1 MEQNRAC
8 LLRTLSPAY
17 AGREGELTAVL
28 QYVYQSI
35 LLDGCGKEKE
45 AKTILKIAVEEM
57 RHLEKIGSI
66 LVSLGVPP
74 VFTACPP
81 YPVAYYSAAN
91 VDYVRQI
98 AQMLE
103 SDIRAERCAIAGYD
117 RVLRVVTEGEIRA
130 AIEGI
135 RADEVRHLEIFEQM
149 RRELCNQPPRQ
160 DPRA

>member
-1 MEQNRAC
+1 MEKNKAD
-8 LLRTLSPAY
+8 LLRALSPAY

-28 QYVYQSI
+28 QYVYQAI
-35 LLDGCGKEKE
+35 LLGGCGKEKE
-45 AKTILKIAVEEM
+45 AKIILKIAVEEM

-81 YPVAYYSAAN
+81 YPVAYYSASN
-91 VDYVRQI
+91 VDYVKQLS
-98 AQMLE
+98 QMLE
-103 SDIRAERCAIAGYD
+103 SDIRAERCAIAEYD
-117 RVLRVVTEGEIRA
+117 RVLRVVTDGEIRS

-149 RRELCNQPPRQ
+149 RRDLCAQGELYY
-160 DPRA
+160 